1 MSHLTN
7 KIASNNNFFLVNT
20 DDKNNI
26 IFNNK
31 NVIFT
36 DKKNELYDYK
46 SLLNKLNCKFIIL
59 DLLHYPDKYI
69 ENIKKIFEIKII
81 SFHEYEDYSPYSD
94 LSFNCNL
101 FYKSKPSN
109 IKKLYQGEKFIIFND
124 EIEYYKN
131 NKRKIIFLLILVDLT
146 LQISH

>member
-7 KIASNNNFFLVNT
+7 KIASNNIFFLVNT

-69 ENIKKIFEIKII
+69 ENIKKIFETKII
-81 SFHEYEDYSPYSD
+81 
-94 LSFNCNL
+94 
-101 FYKSKPSN
+101 
-109 IKKLYQGEKFIIFND
+109 
-124 EIEYYKN
+124 
-131 NKRKIIFLLILVDLT
+131 
-146 LQISH
+146 